1 MNCGDREYS
10 LSCTLNSIITT
21 SSDAFSGS
29 PPVSKRLNI
38 LAVTLFIC
46 ILKLFYWTHIIILIE
61 VREWGNTA
69 LTVSNLKS
77 SSSRIP
83 SGIFQIIQLAVFSCP
98 HIPLFWAKRMH
109 GRRQSTVRTK
119 HYIITNL
126 NRSTVEYR
134 KIEVRPT
141 IFPECGKAAIVKI
154 DRCLKESTLA
164 SVQHQFFQNLIL

>member
-21 SSDAFSGS
+21 SSDAFFGS

-46 ILKLFYWTHIIILIE
+46 ILKLFDWTHIIILIE

-98 HIPLFWAKRMH
+98 HIPLFWAKGCMGAARVQF
-109 GRRQSTVRTK
+109 GPNITLSPILTGAQSSTVK
-119 HYIITNL
+119 
-126 NRSTVEYR
+126 
-134 KIEVRPT
+134 
-141 IFPECGKAAIVKI
+141 
-154 DRCLKESTLA
+154 LKFA
-164 SVQHQFFQNLIL
+164 PQFFPNVVKQP

>member
-21 SSDAFSGS
+21 SSDAFFGS

-98 HIPLFWAKRMH
+98 HIPLFGAKWMH
-109 GRRQSTVRTK
+109 GCHLEELARLTQIFMRCCASEKRPEKETKKRKPLLHGICIHVATVLCWW
-119 HYIITNL
+119 YL
-126 NRSTVEYR
+126 V
-134 KIEVRPT
+134 
-141 IFPECGKAAIVKI
+141 
-154 DRCLKESTLA
+154 
-164 SVQHQFFQNLIL
+164 